1 LRQRRPSLPD
11 FSRPGEPL
19 SLGILR
25 PAKAEGSD
33 EEILKIFRQG
43 RDEIKGVFEAYGAG
57 RRDGAKKLA

>member
-1 LRQRRPSLPD
+1 
-11 FSRPGEPL
+11 
-19 SLGILR
+19 LR

-43 RDEIKGVFEAYGAG
+43 RDEIKGGFEAYGAG